1 MNIGA
6 KGGYGSV
13 HPQDET
19 LVREL
24 EWLREFTPATRSAA
38 DALPS
43 LAGERL
49 LVVCH
54 LDLKM
59 VPYFEALLAAG
70 AEVWACAA
78 NPATTR
84 DSVAEHLESSG
95 VRVSVRAS
103 DPPER
108 HAAHLRAAISVGPT
122 LLSEMGADA
131 TASTGGRLEGV
142 RGGLE
147 ATGTG
152 IKRLSGL
159 DLAYPVF
166 NWDEVPIKQGLHN
179 RHLVGLMAANTFL
192 NVTGLS
198 LYGKT
203 VLVVGY
209 GPVGRGA
216 ANAARSFGA
225 VVEVCDVDSAA
236 RLAAA
241 HLGFKTTNLEEGL
254 PRADAVFTATGRDG
268 AIPFDA
274 LVRCKS
280 GAFLANL
287 GHTNGELPV
296 AGLREHV
303 VASPRP
309 HVERCEVEGRTLYLL
324 AGGAMFNL
332 TAGPGDPYDTFDLV
346 TALMLEATG
355 FLAAEGAS
363 YPPGV
368 HLLPKKVQDRAA
380 HYLLDRAATGVVSSN
395 YLRGTRR

>member
-1 MNIGA
+1 M
-6 KGGYGSV
+6 
-13 HPQDET
+13 HP
-19 LVREL
+19 REDHGL
-24 EWLREFTPATRSAA
+24 ELGWLREFTPATRAA
-38 DALPS
+38 AASLPS
-43 LAGERL
+43 LSGERL
-49 LVVCH
+49 LAVCH
-54 LDLKM
+54 LDIKM
-59 VPYFEALLAAG
+59 VPYFEALVAAG
-70 AEVWACAA
+70 AKVWACAA

-84 DSVAEHLESSG
+84 DAVAEHLDTIG
-95 VRVSVRAS
+95 VCAPARFA

-108 HAAHLRAAISVGPT
+108 HAAHLRAAISAGPT

-131 TASTGGRLEGV
+131 TAATGGSLEGV

-152 IKRLSGL
+152 TRRLSGL

-216 ANAARSFGA
+216 ADAARNFGA
-225 VVEVCDVDSAA
+225 VVEVCDTDPAA

-241 HLGFKTTNLEEGL
+241 HLGFATTADLEEAL
-254 PRADAVFTATGRDG
+254 PRADVLITATGRDG
-268 AIPFDA
+268 AVPLKA

-287 GHTNGELPV
+287 GHTSGELP
-296 AGLREHV
+296 AARLRDHV
-303 VASPRP
+303 VGSPRP
-309 HVERCEVEGRTLYLL
+309 HVEHCEVEGRTLYLL

-332 TAGPGDPYDTFDLV
+332 AAGPGDPYDTFDLV

-355 FLAAEGAS
+355 FLATEGVD

-368 HLLPKKVQDRAA
+368 HLLPKNVQDR
-380 HYLLDRAATGVVSSN
+380 VV
-395 YLRGTRR
+395 RRFLNKS

>member
-1 MNIGA
+1 LQRRDDILI
-6 KGGYGSV
+6 
-13 HPQDET
+13 D
-19 LVREL
+19 EL
-24 EWLREFTPATRSAA
+24 EWLREFVPATRGAA
-38 DALPS
+38 ASLPPMS
-43 LAGERL
+43 GERI

-54 LDLKM
+54 LDVKM
-59 VPYFEALLAAG
+59 IPYFEALVAAG

-84 DSVAEHLESSG
+84 DAVAEHLNASG
-95 VRVSVRAS
+95 VRVLARFA
-103 DPPER
+103 DPPEL
-108 HAAHLRAAISVGPT
+108 HAAHLRAAISAGPT

-131 TASTGGRLEGV
+131 TATTGGRLEGV

-179 RHLVGLMAANTFL
+179 RHLVGLMAMNTFL

-198 LYGKT
+198 LFGKT

-216 ANAARSFGA
+216 ADAARNFGA
-225 VVEVCDVDSAA
+225 VVEVCDVDPAS
-236 RLAAA
+236 
-241 HLGFKTTNLEEGL
+241 HLGFAATPDLEDAL
-254 PRADAVFTATGRDG
+254 RRADVIFTATGREG
-268 AIPFDA
+268 SVPFEA
-274 LVRCKS
+274 LARCKS
-280 GAFLANL
+280 GTFLANL
-287 GHTNGELPV
+287 GHTSGELP
-296 AGLREHV
+296 AAELRNL
-303 VASPRP
+303 ADATPRP

-332 TAGPGDPYDTFDLV
+332 AAGPGDPYNTFDLV
-346 TALMLEATG
+346 TALMLEATA
-355 FLAAEGAS
+355 FLATDGVE

-368 HLLPKKVQDRAA
+368 HLLPKKIQDRAA
-380 HYLLDRAATGVVSSN
+380 RRFLDET
-395 YLRGTRR
+395 

>member
-1 MNIGA
+1 MPG
-6 KGGYGSV
+6 
-13 HPQDET
+13 QDEILT
-19 LVREL
+19 PEL
-24 EWLREFTPATRSAA
+24 RWMREFTPTTRLAA
-38 DALPS
+38 SSLPS
-43 LAGERL
+43 LRGERL

-54 LDLKM
+54 LDVKM
-59 VPYFEALLAAG
+59 IPYFEALVAAG

-84 DSVAEHLESSG
+84 DVVAEHLDTIG
-95 VRVSVRAS
+95 VRAPARFA

-108 HAAHLRAAISVGPT
+108 HAAHLRAAIFAGPT

-131 TASTGGRLEGV
+131 TVATGGSLEGV

-152 IKRLSGL
+152 IARLSSL
-159 DLAYPVF
+159 ELAYPVF

-179 RHLVGLMAANTFL
+179 RHLVGLMAMNTFL

-198 LYGKT
+198 LYGKG

-216 ANAARSFGA
+216 ADAARAFGA
-225 VVEVCDVDSAA
+225 VVEVCDTDPAA

-241 HLGFKTTNLEEGL
+241 HLGFATASLDDGL
-254 PRADAVFTATGRDG
+254 PRADALFTATGRDG
-268 AIPFDA
+268 AIPLEA
-274 LVRCKS
+274 LARCKS

-287 GHTNGELPV
+287 GHTSGELPV
-296 AGLREHV
+296 AGLRDHV
-303 VASPRP
+303 VGSPRP

-332 TAGPGDPYDTFDLV
+332 AAGPGDPYDTFDLV

-355 FLAAEGAS
+355 FLATEGVD

-368 HLLPKKVQDRAA
+368 HPLPKKVQDRAA
-380 HYLLDRAATGVVSSN
+380 RSLLNKS
-395 YLRGTRR
+395 

>member
-1 MNIGA
+1 MNAPCTINTGA

-13 HPQDET
+13 PPQDET
-19 LVREL
+19 LAREL
-24 EWLREFTPATRSAA
+24 AWLREFTPATRRAA
-38 DALPS
+38 EALPS
-43 LAGERL
+43 LEGERVL
-49 LVVCH
+49 AVCH

-59 VPYFEALLAAG
+59 IPYFEALVASG
-70 AEVWACAA
+70 AEVRACAA
-78 NPATTR
+78 NQATTR
-84 DSVAEHLESSG
+84 DAVAEHLSSLG
-95 VRVSVRAS
+95 VSVPARAF

-108 HAAHLRAAISVGPT
+108 HAAHLRAAISAAPT

-131 TASTGGRLEGV
+131 TLATGGRLGGV

-152 IKRLSGL
+152 IKRLAGL

-192 NVTGLS
+192 DVTGLS

-216 ANAARSFGA
+216 ADAARGFGA
-225 VVEVCDVDSAA
+225 VVEVCDVDPAA

-241 HLGFKTTNLEEGL
+241 HLGFRTTGLEEGL
-254 PRADAVFTATGRDG
+254 SRADVVFTATGRDG
-268 AIPFDA
+268 AVPLHA
-274 LVRCKS
+274 LARCKS

-296 AGLREHV
+296 AGLRSRV
-303 VASPRP
+303 VAAPRP

-332 TAGPGDPYDTFDLV
+332 AAGPGDPYDTFDLV

-355 FLAAEGAS
+355 FLATEGAS

-368 HLLPKKVQDRAA
+368 HPLPKEVQDRAA
-380 HYLLDRAATGVVSSN
+380 RYLLG
-395 YLRGTRR
+395 

>member
-1 MNIGA
+1 MPA
-6 KGGYGSV
+6 QRVDFAS
-13 HPQDET
+13 
-19 LVREL
+19 EL
-24 EWLREFTPATRSAA
+24 AWLRDFTPATRSAA
-38 DALPS
+38 ASLPS
-43 LAGERL
+43 LQGERL

-70 AEVWACAA
+70 ADVYACAA

-84 DSVAEHLESSG
+84 DAVAEHLGFLG
-95 VRVSVRAS
+95 VVVPARKD
-103 DPPER
+103 DPADR
-108 HAAHLRAAISVGPT
+108 HTAHLTAAIEAGPT

-131 TASTGGRLEGV
+131 TAATSGGLGTV

-152 IKRLSGL
+152 LSRLRPL

-166 NWDEVPIKQGLHN
+166 DWDSVPIKQGLHN

-198 LYGKT
+198 LYGRT

-209 GPVGRGA
+209 GPVGRGVA
-216 ANAARSFGA
+216 DAARSFGA
-225 VVEVCDVDSAA
+225 TVEVCDPDPAA

-241 HLGFKTTNLEEGL
+241 HLGFPTPALEAGL
-254 PRADAVFTATGRDG
+254 PRADVLFTATGRDG
-268 AIPFDA
+268 AVPSEA
-274 LVRCKS
+274 LSLLKG

-287 GHTNGELPV
+287 GHTAGELPV
-296 AGLREHV
+296 GELRRRAVNE
-303 VASPRP
+303 PRP
-309 HVERCEVEGRTLYLL
+309 HIERCEVDGKTLYLL

-332 TAGPGDPYDTFDLV
+332 AAGPGDPYDTFDLV
-346 TALMLEATG
+346 TALMIEATG
-355 FLAAEGAS
+355 FLATEGVG

-368 HLLPKKVQDRAA
+368 YPLPKEVQDRAA
-380 HYLLDRAATGVVSSN
+380 RRYLECSGA
-395 YLRGTRR
+395 

>member
-1 MNIGA
+1 MDRRNDA
-6 KGGYGSV
+6 L
-13 HPQDET
+13 T
-19 LVREL
+19 REL
-24 EWLREFTPATRSAA
+24 EWLEEFTPATRRAA
-38 DALPS
+38 ASLPP
-43 LAGERL
+43 LENEHL

-59 VPYFEALLAAG
+59 VPYFEALVGAG

-84 DSVAEHLESSG
+84 NEVAEHLETLG
-95 VRVSVRAS
+95 VRVPARAP

-108 HAAHLRAAISVGPT
+108 HAAHLRAAISAGPT

-131 TASTGGRLEGV
+131 TAATGGRLEGV

-166 NWDEVPIKQGLHN
+166 NWDEAPIKQGLHN

-192 NVTGLS
+192 DVTGLS
-198 LYGKT
+198 LYGKR

-216 ANAARSFGA
+216 ADAARSFGA
-225 VVEVCDVDSAA
+225 VVEVCDVDPAA

-241 HLGFKTTNLEEGL
+241 HLGFATPSLEEAL
-254 PRADAVFTATGRDG
+254 PRADVVLTATGRDG
-268 AIPFDA
+268 AVPFEA
-274 LVRCKS
+274 LSRCKD
-280 GAFLANL
+280 GAFLANI
-287 GHTNGELPV
+287 GHTNEELP
-296 AGLREHV
+296 AAELRRRV
-303 VASPRP
+303 VSTPRP
-309 HVERCEVEGRTLYLL
+309 HVERCELEERTLYLL

-332 TAGPGDPYDTFDLV
+332 AAGPGDPYDTFDLV
-346 TALMLEATG
+346 TALLIEATG
-355 FLAAEGAS
+355 FLAAEGVS

-368 HLLPKKVQDRAA
+368 HLLPKRVQDRAA
-380 HYLLDRAATGVVSSN
+380 RHLLDEAYCNSFLRLSSRYSAVTGPSGS
-395 YLRGTRR
+395 

>member
-1 MNIGA
+1 MRSQEDPA
-6 KGGYGSV
+6 
-13 HPQDET
+13 
-19 LVREL
+19 LEL
-24 EWLREFTPATRSAA
+24 EWLREFTPATRLAA

-43 LAGERL
+43 LQGERL

-54 LDLKM
+54 LDAKM
-59 VPYFEALLAAG
+59 IPYFEALVAAG
-70 AEVWACAA
+70 AAVRACAA

-84 DSVAEHLESSG
+84 DRVAEHLETIG
-95 VRVSVRAS
+95 VHAPARFA

-108 HAAHLRAAISVGPT
+108 HAAHLRAAISAGPT

-131 TASTGGRLEGV
+131 TAATGGRLEGV

-166 NWDEVPIKQGLHN
+166 NWDEAPIKQGLHN
-179 RHLVGLMAANTFL
+179 RHLVGLMAMNTFL

-203 VLVVGY
+203 ALVVGY

-216 ANAARSFGA
+216 ADAARAFGA
-225 VVEVCDVDSAA
+225 VVEVCDVDPTA
-236 RLAAA
+236 RLAAS
-241 HLGFKTTNLEEGL
+241 HLGFAATANLEEAL
-254 PRADAVFTATGRDG
+254 PRADVLFTATGRDG
-268 AIPFDA
+268 AVPFEA
-274 LVRCKS
+274 LARCKS

-287 GHTNGELPV
+287 GHTSGELPV
-296 AGLREHV
+296 AGLRKA
-303 VASPRP
+303 VAGTPRP
-309 HVERCEVEGRTLYLL
+309 YVERCEVEGRTLYLL

-332 TAGPGDPYDTFDLV
+332 AAGPGDPYDTFDLV
-346 TALMLEATG
+346 TALVLEATG
-355 FLAAEGAS
+355 FLVTEGVD

-368 HLLPKKVQDRAA
+368 HPLPQEVQDRTA
-380 HYLLDRAATGVVSSN
+380 HRYLG
-395 YLRGTRR
+395 G

>member
-1 MNIGA
+1 MRG
-6 KGGYGSV
+6 
-13 HPQDET
+13 QDEI
-19 LVREL
+19 LAREL
-24 EWLREFTPATRSAA
+24 DWLREFTPATRKAA
-38 DALPS
+38 ASLPS
-43 LAGERL
+43 LRGERL

-59 VPYFEALLAAG
+59 VPLFEALISAG

-84 DSVAEHLESSG
+84 DAVAEHLQASG
-95 VRVSVRAS
+95 VRVPARAS

-108 HAAHLRAAISVGPT
+108 HAAQLWAAISSGPT

-131 TASTGGRLEGV
+131 TAATGGRLEGV

-152 IKRLSGL
+152 IRRLAGL

-179 RHLVGLMAANTFL
+179 RHLVGLMAMNTFL

-198 LYGKT
+198 LYGKR

-216 ANAARSFGA
+216 ADAARGFGA
-225 VVEVCDVDSAA
+225 VVEVCDVRADA

-241 HLGFKTTNLEEGL
+241 HLGFATTDLEEGL
-254 PRADAVFTATGRDG
+254 PRADVVFTATGRDG
-268 AIPFDA
+268 TVGPDA
-274 LVRCKS
+274 LARCKS

-296 AGLREHV
+296 AELQDHT
-303 VASPRP
+303 VAATRP

-332 TAGPGDPYDTFDLV
+332 VAGPGDPYDTFDLV

-355 FLAAEGAS
+355 FLATEGVQ

-368 HLLPKKVQDRAA
+368 HLLPREVQDRAA
-380 HYLLDRAATGVVSSN
+380 RHLLE
-395 YLRGTRR
+395 

>member
-1 MNIGA
+1 MG
-6 KGGYGSV
+6 
-13 HPQDET
+13 
-19 LVREL
+19 
-24 EWLREFTPATRSAA
+24 WLRGFAPATAEAA
-38 DALPS
+38 AALPS
-43 LAGERL
+43 LDNERL

-70 AEVWACAA
+70 AEVHACAA

-84 DSVAEHLESSG
+84 DEVARHLTSLG
-95 VRVSVRAS
+95 VEVPARKG
-103 DPPER
+103 DPPDR
-108 HAAHLRAAISVGPT
+108 HEAHLRAAVGAGPT

-131 TASTGGRLEGV
+131 TASTEGKLAGV

-152 IKRLSGL
+152 LGRLRRL

-166 NWDEVPIKQGLHN
+166 DWDTAPIKQGLHN

-209 GPVGRGA
+209 GPVGRGVA
-216 ANAARSFGA
+216 DAARSFGA
-225 VVEVCDVDSAA
+225 VVEVCDPDPAA

-241 HLGFKTTNLEEGL
+241 HLGFPTPGLEACL
-254 PRADAVFTATGRDG
+254 PRADVVFTATGRDG
-268 AIPFDA
+268 AIPYGA
-274 LVRCKS
+274 LSFCKS
-280 GAFLANL
+280 NAFLANL
-287 GHTNGELPV
+287 GHTAGELPV
-296 AGLREHV
+296 EELRQNV
-303 VASPRP
+303 VDLPRA
-309 HVERCEVEGRTLYLL
+309 HVERVDVDGKTLHLL

-332 TAGPGDPYDTFDLV
+332 AAGPGDPYDTFDLV
-346 TALMLEATG
+346 TALMIEATA
-355 FLAAEGAS
+355 FLAAEGVG

-368 HLLPKKVQDRAA
+368 HPLPKEVQDRAA
-380 HYLLDRAATGVVSSN
+380 RRYLKPGA
-395 YLRGTRR
+395 

>member
-1 MNIGA
+1 MV
-6 KGGYGSV
+6 S
-13 HPQDET
+13 
-19 LVREL
+19 
-24 EWLREFTPATRSAA
+24 
-38 DALPS
+38 
-43 LAGERL
+43 
-49 LVVCH
+49 H

-59 VPYFEALLAAG
+59 VPYFEALVAAG

-84 DSVAEHLESSG
+84 DRVAEHLSSSG
-95 VRVSVRAS
+95 VSVPARAF

-108 HAAHLRAAISVGPT
+108 HAAHLRTAISAGPT

-131 TASTGGRLEGV
+131 TAATAGRLEGV

-152 IKRLSGL
+152 IKRLAGL

-166 NWDEVPIKQGLHN
+166 NWDEAPIKQGLHN

-192 NVTGLS
+192 NITGLS

-216 ANAARSFGA
+216 VDAARSFGA
-225 VVEVCDVDSAA
+225 VVEVCDVDPAA

-241 HLGFKTTNLEEGL
+241 HLGFATTDLEEGL
-254 PRADAVFTATGRDG
+254 SRADVVFTATGRDG
-268 AIPFDA
+268 AVPPGA
-274 LVRCKS
+274 LARCKS

-296 AGLREHV
+296 AELRDRKIS
-303 VASPRP
+303 APRP
-309 HVERCEVEGRTLYLL
+309 HVERCEVEGSALFLL
-324 AGGAMFNL
+324 AGGTMFNL
-332 TAGPGDPYDTFDLV
+332 AAGPGDPYDTFDLV
-346 TALMLEATG
+346 SALLLEATG
-355 FLAAEGAS
+355 FLATQGTS

-368 HLLPKKVQDRAA
+368 HLLPKAVQDRAA
-380 HYLLDRAATGVVSSN
+380 RYLLD
-395 YLRGTRR
+395 

>member
-1 MNIGA
+1 
-6 KGGYGSV
+6 
-13 HPQDET
+13 
-19 LVREL
+19 VRSQEDPALEL
-24 EWLREFTPATRSAA
+24 EWLREFTPATRLAA

-43 LAGERL
+43 LRGERL

-54 LDLKM
+54 LDAKM
-59 VPYFEALLAAG
+59 IPYFEALVAAG
-70 AEVWACAA
+70 AAVWACAA

-84 DSVAEHLESSG
+84 DRVAEHLESLG
-95 VRVSVRAS
+95 VHAPARFA

-108 HAAHLRAAISVGPT
+108 HAAHLRAAISAGPT

-131 TASTGGRLEGV
+131 TAATGGGLEGV

-152 IKRLSGL
+152 IKRLSSL

-166 NWDEVPIKQGLHN
+166 NWDEAPIKQGLHN
-179 RHLVGLMAANTFL
+179 RHLVGLMAMNTFL

-216 ANAARSFGA
+216 ADAARAFGA
-225 VVEVCDVDSAA
+225 VVEVCDVDPAA
-236 RLAAA
+236 RLAAS
-241 HLGFKTTNLEEGL
+241 HLGFATTDLEDGL
-254 PRADAVFTATGRDG
+254 PRADVLFTATGRDG
-268 AIPFDA
+268 AVRFEA
-274 LVRCKS
+274 LALCKS

-287 GHTNGELPV
+287 GHTSGELPV
-296 AGLREHV
+296 AGLREAV
-303 VASPRP
+303 VGTPRP
-309 HVERCEVEGRTLYLL
+309 YVERCEVEGRTLYLL

-332 TAGPGDPYDTFDLV
+332 AAGPGDPYDTFDLV

-355 FLAAEGAS
+355 FLATEGVDYA
-363 YPPGV
+363 PGV
-368 HLLPKKVQDRAA
+368 HLLPKEVQDRTA
-380 HYLLDRAATGVVSSN
+380 
-395 YLRGTRR
+395 RRFLGG

>member
-1 MNIGA
+1 MHQREDA
-6 KGGYGSV
+6 L
-13 HPQDET
+13 T
-19 LVREL
+19 REL
-24 EWLREFTPATRSAA
+24 EWLLEFVPATRRAA
-38 DALPS
+38 RSLPP
-43 LAGERL
+43 LDGERL
-49 LVVCH
+49 LTVCH

-59 VPYFEALLAAG
+59 IPYFDALVERG

-84 DSVAEHLESSG
+84 DGVAEHLESLG
-95 VRVSVRAS
+95 VNVPARAN
-103 DPPER
+103 DPEER
-108 HAAHLRAAISVGPT
+108 HAAHLRAAISSGAT

-131 TASTGGRLEGV
+131 TAATAGRLAGV

-152 IKRLSGL
+152 IKRLSDL

-166 NWDEVPIKQGLHN
+166 NWDEAPIKQGLHN

-192 NVTGLS
+192 DVTGLS
-198 LYGKT
+198 LYGKR

-216 ANAARSFGA
+216 ADAARSFGA
-225 VVEVCDVDSAA
+225 VVEVCDPDPAA

-241 HLGFKTTNLEEGL
+241 HLGFATSGLEEAL
-254 PRADAVFTATGRDG
+254 PRADVVFTATGRDG
-268 AIPFDA
+268 AVPFEA
-274 LVRCKS
+274 LARCKS

-296 AGLREHV
+296 AALRQRA
-303 VASPRP
+303 VATPRR
-309 HVERCEVEGRTLYLL
+309 HVERCEVEGRELYLL

-332 TAGPGDPYDTFDLV
+332 AAGPGDPYDTFDLV
-346 TALMLEATG
+346 TALMIEATG
-355 FLAAEGAS
+355 FLATEGAS

-368 HLLPKKVQDRAA
+368 HPLPKEVQDRAA
-380 HYLLDRAATGVVSSN
+380 KHLLDN
-395 YLRGTRR
+395 D

>member
-1 MNIGA
+1 VRPHNDNLA
-6 KGGYGSV
+6 
-13 HPQDET
+13 
-19 LVREL
+19 REL
-24 EWLREFTPATRSAA
+24 GWLHEFTPATRNAA

-43 LAGERL
+43 LEDERL

-59 VPYFEALLAAG
+59 VPYFEALVAAG

-84 DSVAEHLESSG
+84 DAVAKHLEMLG
-95 VRVSVRAS
+95 VRVPARAF
-103 DPPER
+103 DPPAR
-108 HAAHLRAAISVGPT
+108 HAAHLRAAISARPT

-131 TASTGGRLEGV
+131 TAATAGRLEGV

-159 DLAYPVF
+159 DLAYPIF
-166 NWDEVPIKQGLHN
+166 NWDEAPIKQGLHN
-179 RHLVGLMAANTFL
+179 RHLVGLMAMNTFL
-192 NVTGLS
+192 DVTALS
-198 LYGKT
+198 LYGKR

-209 GPVGRGA
+209 GPVGRGTA
-216 ANAARSFGA
+216 DAARAFGA
-225 VVEVCDVDSAA
+225 VGEVCDLDPAA

-241 HLGFKTTNLEEGL
+241 HLGFATPNLEEGL
-254 PRADAVFTATGRDG
+254 PRADVVFTATGRDG
-268 AIPFDA
+268 AVPFDA
-274 LVRCKS
+274 LARCKS

-287 GHTNGELPV
+287 GHTNGELP
-296 AGLREHV
+296 AAELRSRV
-303 VASPRP
+303 VAAPRP
-309 HVERCEVEGRTLYLL
+309 HVERCQVEGRPLYLL

-332 TAGPGDPYDTFDLV
+332 AAGPGDPYDTFDLV

-355 FLAAEGAS
+355 FLATEGAS

-368 HLLPKKVQDRAA
+368 HLLPEEVQDRAA
-380 HYLLDRAATGVVSSN
+380 RYLLTGGAS
-395 YLRGTRR
+395 

>member
-1 MNIGA
+1 MP
-6 KGGYGSV
+6 
-13 HPQDET
+13 PQRDDFT
-19 LVREL
+19 SGLA
-24 EWLREFTPATRSAA
+24 WLRDFTPATRSAA
-38 DALPS
+38 AALPS
-43 LAGERL
+43 LQSERL

-70 AEVWACAA
+70 ADVYAGAA

-84 DSVAEHLESSG
+84 DEVAEHLGSLG
-95 VRVSVRAS
+95 VVVPARKD
-103 DPPER
+103 DPPDR
-108 HAAHLRAAISVGPT
+108 HAALLTAAIEAGPT

-131 TASTGGRLEGV
+131 TAATSGRLGTV

-152 IKRLSGL
+152 LSRLRPL

-166 NWDEVPIKQGLHN
+166 DWDSVPIKQGLHN
-179 RHLVGLMAANTFL
+179 RHLVGLMAASTFL

-216 ANAARSFGA
+216 ADAARHFGA
-225 VVEVCDVDSAA
+225 AVEVCDPDPAA

-241 HLGFKTTNLEEGL
+241 YLGFPTPTLEEGL
-254 PRADAVFTATGRDG
+254 PRADVILTATGRDG
-268 AIPFDA
+268 AVPA
-274 LVRCKS
+274 EVLSLCKS

-287 GHTNGELPV
+287 GHTAGELPV
-296 AGLREHV
+296 GELRQHV
-303 VASPRP
+303 VNEPRP
-309 HVERCEVEGRTLYLL
+309 YVERCEVGVKVLFLL

-332 TAGPGDPYDTFDLV
+332 AAGPGDPYDTFDLV
-346 TALMLEATG
+346 TTLMLEATG
-355 FLAAEGAS
+355 FLATEGVG
-363 YPPGV
+363 YPPGI
-368 HLLPKKVQDRAA
+368 HPLPKKVQDRAA
-380 HYLLDRAATGVVSSN
+380 
-395 YLRGTRR
+395 RRRLERSGA

>member
-1 MNIGA
+1 MAPPEPMPPGL
-6 KGGYGSV
+6 
-13 HPQDET
+13 D
-19 LVREL
+19 
-24 EWLREFTPATRSAA
+24 WLREFTPATRRAA
-38 DALPS
+38 EALPA
-43 LAGERL
+43 LDAERI

-59 VPYFEALLAAG
+59 VPYFEALVSAG
-70 AEVWACAA
+70 AEVSACAA

-84 DSVAEHLESSG
+84 DEVAEHLRSIG
-95 VRVSVRAS
+95 VAAPARKD
-103 DPPER
+103 DPPDL
-108 HAAHLRAAISVGPT
+108 HAAHLRAAIRAAPT

-131 TASTGGRLEGV
+131 SAQTGGRLPSV

-152 IKRLSGL
+152 IRRLAGL

-166 NWDEVPIKQGLHN
+166 DWNSVPIKQGLHN

-216 ANAARSFGA
+216 ADAARAFGA
-225 VVEVCDVDSAA
+225 LVEVCDPSPAA

-241 HLGFKTTNLEEGL
+241 HLGFATPDDLPGGL
-254 PRADAVFTATGRDG
+254 SRADVVFTATGRDG
-268 AIPFDA
+268 AVPFGA
-274 LVRCKS
+274 LS
-280 GAFLANL
+280 ALPDGTFLANL

-296 AGLREHV
+296 EELRRRV

-309 HVERCEVEGRTLYLL
+309 FVERCEVDGKKVYLL

-332 TAGPGDPYDTFDLV
+332 AAGPGDPYDTFDLV

-355 FLAAEGAS
+355 FLATEGVGH
-363 YPPGV
+363 PPGV
-368 HLLPKKVQDRAA
+368 HPLPQKVQDRAA
-380 HYLLDRAATGVVSSN
+380 RLYLGE
-395 YLRGTRR
+395 G